1 MCDNPIA
8 EMDVGQTTKT
18 YYDKAVERIRKAV
31 APGTTG
37 LDFLATTE
45 PVIAWIEDQGS
56 NNSRKTYYS
65 VVKSVLT
72 ARKVAT
78 DEEAIQAYGK
88 RFTAYFKRVKEAGA
102 KQEPMEKEVADGQDP
117 LTWDEAIKARE
128 QLVKDEDWQNACLLG
143 CYTYLPPRRC
153 DYAGMKVVKAMTQ
166 TKDTNWNFCVLRKV
180 KPVFIFNKYKTDK
193 TYGQQVIDISAP
205 HADLIRKWR
214 ETNTTDWLFI
224 KGNGDPMDSHRLSQH
239 LIDLLE
245 RTTGKKA
252 GASLLR
258 HAFLTDLLKDEKPI
272 ADKKPIADMMA
283 HSTATQELYAR
294 K

>member
-1 MCDNPIA
+1 
-8 EMDVGQTTKT
+8 MDVGTTTKT

-37 LDFLATTE
+37 LDFLATTG

-72 ARKVAT
+72 ARKVAE
-78 DEEAIQAYGK
+78 DEEAIKTYGK
-88 RFTAYFKRVKEAGA
+88 YFTAYFKRVKEASM
-102 KQEPMEKEVADGQDP
+102 KQEPMDKEVAEGNDP

-153 DYAGMKVVKAMTQ
+153 DYAGMKVVKTVAQ
-166 TKDTNWNFCVLRKV
+166 TKDTNWNYCLLRKA

-193 TYGQQVIDISAP
+193 TYGQQTYPIPVAL
-205 HADLIRKWR
+205 ANLIGTWRK
-214 ETNTTDWLFI
+214 TNTTEWLFI
-224 KGNGDPMDSHRLSQH
+224 KANGDPMDSHRLSQH

-272 ADKKPIADMMA
+272 ADKQPIAEMMA
-283 HSTATQELYAR
+283 HSLGTQELYAR
-294 K
+294 KV